1 MVVEWYTFVCICI
14 VGFSILSALYV
25 LWINEG
31 PSSSQSDFDILVNT
45 LLVASPLPNNRVTI
59 GHVTTSQLWTSCWR
73 GVHPLVLLATR
84 FFSLLSLV
92 VLLSFDLHEYDATIF
107 YYYTEYL
114 IFLPS
119 KFNYYYYISNY

>member
-1 MVVEWYTFVCICI
+1 MMLEWYDFVCIGI
-14 VGFSILSALYV
+14 VGCSILSALYV

-31 PSSSQSDFDILVNT
+31 SSSFSRSDFDILVDS
-45 LLVASPLPNNRVTI
+45 LLVASPSPDNRVTI

-84 FFSLLSLV
+84 FISLVSMV

-107 YYYTEYL
+107 YYYTEYV

-119 KFNYYYYISNY
+119 KFLLLLLYF